1 MLRFAPKCCAVGTH
15 AGPAPPPCPR
25 SDLDSHH
32 SAITAVQPPHEFLK
46 RPRNYQLSVAAHI
59 FCYHDVGFHSSR
71 ALWAPGSGVFCSRG
85 IFVSALLR
93 ASGRFLASYCVVSL
107 CWGGGFDHPGTMCSN
122 LLLGEQQGSTT
133 PRTKIAFRITD
144 RDAFF
149 EAGKESRSPT
159 SLRCLPCLLCQ
170 APESLRLVS
179 AKKLFS
185 LVLLSDLLPG
195 HGQFFQNTA
204 LILRLSLL
212 G

>member
-1 MLRFAPKCCAVGTH
+1 M
-15 AGPAPPPCPR
+15 
-25 SDLDSHH
+25 
-32 SAITAVQPPHEFLK
+32 
-46 RPRNYQLSVAAHI
+46 
-59 FCYHDVGFHSSR
+59 GFHSSR

-85 IFVSALLR
+85 ISVSALLR

-107 CWGGGFDHPGTMCSN
+107 CWDGGFDHSGTMRSS
-122 LLLGEQQGSTT
+122 LLLEEQQGSTT
-133 PRTKIAFRITD
+133 ARTKIATTFCITD

-149 EAGKESRSPT
+149 QSGKESRSPA

-185 LVLLSDLLPG
+185 LVLLSGFLPG